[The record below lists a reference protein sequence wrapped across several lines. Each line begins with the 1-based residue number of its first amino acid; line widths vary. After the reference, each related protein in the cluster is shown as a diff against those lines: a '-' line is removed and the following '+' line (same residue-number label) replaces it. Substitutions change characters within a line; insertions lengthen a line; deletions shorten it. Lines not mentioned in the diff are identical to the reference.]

1 MKKIAILALLSFAAV
16 FSIRGQELAPFK
28 SGDRVAF
35 VGNSIT
41 DGGHYHSYLWLYY
54 MTRFPNQPLW
64 MMNCGIGGDTSTEIL
79 GRLQGDVIDRKPNV
93 ILLTYGMNDAGL
105 FQLYSDTAA
114 VFSEHRI
121 AEAKA
126 NMLKMEQQL
135 RQLKSTRIVMVGTSP
150 YDETTRFNKD
160 IFPMKADNIRRI
172 VADQKEVAERNN
184 WEFFNFEEQM
194 TAFNRERQQTDS
206 TFTLCGPD
214 RIHPDNDGHM
224 YMAYLVLKAQGLAGK
239 KVADMSVDAKKLRVM
254 ASENCEISNLAGT
267 SAGLSLDY
275 LAYALPYPLDTIA
288 RGGMEFKRPQSR
300 IVNLLPDFMREM
312 NAELL
317 TVSNL
322 RKGRYELRI
331 DDIVID
337 KLTHEQLATGI
348 NLATYMNTPQ
358 MQQARTIMMLN
369 EDRWEMERRL
379 RDWAWVEFDYF
390 KKNGHDDVNS
400 AEARAMYE
408 HDKVGNWWL
417 ASRRDIYARTGQPA
431 VRKACERYMQ
441 TVVDEIYSMNKPV
454 VHHIV
459 LKMSNEKL

>member
-1 MKKIAILALLSFAAV
+1 
-16 FSIRGQELAPFK
+16 
-28 SGDRVAF
+28 
-35 VGNSIT
+35 
-41 DGGHYHSYLWLYY
+41 

-79 GRLQGDVIDRKPNV
+79 GRLKGDVIDRKPNV

-114 VFSEHRI
+114 VFSEHRV
-121 AEAKA
+121 AEAKE

-135 RQLKSTRIVMVGTSP
+135 QQLPSTRIVMIGTSP

-160 IFPMKADNIRRI
+160 IFPKKADNIRRI
-172 VADQKEVAERNN
+172 VADQKKIAERNN

-206 TFTLCGPD
+206 TFTLCGSD

-224 YMAYLVLKAQGLAGK
+224 YMACLILKAQGLAEK
-239 KVADMSVDAKKLRVM
+239 KVAETAIDAKKLRVVT
-254 ASENCEISNLAGT
+254 SENCEISNLKEEKDKGQE
-267 SAGLSLDY
+267 LSFDY
-275 LAYALPYPLDTIA
+275 LAHALPYPLDTIA
-288 RGGMEFKRPQSR
+288 RGGMEFKRPQCR
-300 IVNLLPDFMREM
+300 IVNLMPDFMDKM

-317 TVSNL
+317 RIGQL
-322 RKGRYELRI
+322 KKGCYELKI
-331 DDIVID
+331 DDVVID
-337 KLTHEQLATGI
+337 TLSHEQLAAGI
-348 NLATYMNTPQ
+348 NLAVYDQTPQ

-369 EDRWEMERRL
+369 EDRWDMERRL

-408 HDKVGNWWL
+408 RDKVGNWWI
-417 ASRRDIYARTGQPA
+417 ASRRDIYAKTGQPA
-431 VRKACERYMQ
+431 VRKACKRYMQ
-441 TVVDEIYSMNKPV
+441 TVVDEIYNMNKPV
-454 VHHIV
+454 VHHFTLRM
-459 LKMSNEKL
+459 LKD

>member
-1 MKKIAILALLSFAAV
+1 MLALLSLVAA
-16 FSIRGQELAPFK
+16 SSLHGQELKPFK
-28 SGDRVAF
+28 AGDRVAF

-54 MTRFPNQPLW
+54 MTRFPNERLW

-79 GRLQGDVIDRKPNV
+79 GRLKGDVIDRRPNV

-121 AEAKA
+121 AEAKE
-126 NMLKMEQQL
+126 NMTKMERLLQQL
-135 RQLKSTRIVMVGTSP
+135 PSTRIVMVGTSP

-172 VADQKEVAERNN
+172 VADQKKIAEQNN
-184 WEFFNFEEQM
+184 WEFINLEEQM

-224 YMAYLVLKAQGLAGK
+224 FMACLMLKAQGLADK
-239 KVADMSVDAKKLRVM
+239 KVADVAIDAKRLRVTS
-254 ASENCEISNLAGT
+254 SENCEINNLKEEKGL
-267 SAGLSLDY
+267 GLSFDY
-275 LAYALPYPLDTIA
+275 LAASLPYPLDTIA

-300 IVNLLPDFMREM
+300 IVDLLPDFMDTM

-322 RKGRYELRI
+322 KKGCYELRI

-337 KLTHEQLATGI
+337 TLSHEQLAAGI
-348 NLATYMNTPQ
+348 NLATYNQTPQ

-369 EDRWEMERRL
+369 EDRWDMERRL

-408 HDKVGNWWL
+408 RDKAGNWWL
-417 ASRRDIYARTGQPA
+417 ASRRDIYAKTGQPA
-431 VRKACERYMQ
+431 VRKACERYLQ
-441 TVVDEIYSMNKPV
+441 TVVDEIYGMNKPAR
-454 VHHIV
+454 HHFT
-459 LKMSNEKL
+459 LKIIKD